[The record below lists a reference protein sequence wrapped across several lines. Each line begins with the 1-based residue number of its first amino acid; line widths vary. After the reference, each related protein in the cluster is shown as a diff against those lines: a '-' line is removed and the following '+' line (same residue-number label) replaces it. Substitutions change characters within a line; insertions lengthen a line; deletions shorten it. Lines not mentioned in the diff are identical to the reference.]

1 MDARGGKDDGMRG
14 WPRCQ
19 AAIKMNAVILIVV
32 LGLMGATG
40 CKAAPPSSLSDPAKF
55 RTAVHA
61 LRTDLSK
68 AARDFRR
75 EKHDARLGAD
85 GRRGEPRCYNLRNNV
100 NFVVLKTIRNFVL
113 LTVTADRKSV
123 QIDINHIRHDRTTFK
138 QDMFDFLNDGV
149 ARPAGAKRAI
159 EQITARI
166 ILAKSRAN
174 RLISAINRVVRNAY
188 NTGNTLAAGHCIGD
202 GPGNQVPQVALVA

>member
-1 MDARGGKDDGMRG
+1 MRG

-19 AAIKMNAVILIVV
+19 AAIKTNAVILMVL
-32 LGLMGATG
+32 LGLMAAAG
-40 CKAAPPSSLSDPAKF
+40 CQPAPSSLSDPAKF

-61 LRTDLSK
+61 LRTDLTK

-85 GRRGEPRCYNLRNNV
+85 GRHGEPRCYNLKNNV

-113 LTVTADRKSV
+113 GTVTADRKNV
-123 QIDINHIRHDRTTFK
+123 QIDINHIRHDRATFK

-159 EQITARI
+159 EQITAKI

-174 RLISAINRVVRNAY
+174 RLISAINSVVRNAY
-188 NTGNTLAAGHCIGD
+188 RTGNTLATGHCIGD
-202 GPGNQVPQVALVA
+202 GPGNQVPQVALVP